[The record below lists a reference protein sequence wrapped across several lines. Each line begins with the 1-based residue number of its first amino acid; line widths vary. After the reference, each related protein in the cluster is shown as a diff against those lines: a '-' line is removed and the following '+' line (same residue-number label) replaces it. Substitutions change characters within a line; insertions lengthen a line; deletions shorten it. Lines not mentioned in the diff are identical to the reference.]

1 MAEPAGAAI
10 PAIRPGDD
18 SERLGAFFDRA
29 IGEVYPYLFR
39 RCGHDRGAA
48 EDLTQETFATA
59 VEALRG
65 GRLEQITVGWLI
77 TCAQSRFID
86 HCRREARRDR
96 HLHALPAA
104 APEQGPE
111 MLVIGED
118 VVTELLGEMPA
129 SQRLVVVL
137 HHLDGLPIADIAART
152 GRSTRAVESLLARGR
167 DFMRRRV
174 KEDRDGG

>member
-10 PAIRPGDD
+10 PAIGPGDS

-29 IGEVYPYLFR
+29 IGEVYPYLSR
-39 RCGHDRGAA
+39 RCGHDQSAA
-48 EDLTQETFATA
+48 EDLTQETFVTA

-65 GRLEQITVGWLI
+65 GRIEQLTVGWLI

-86 HCRREARRDR
+86 HCRRVARSER
-96 HLHALPAA
+96 HLHALPMAA
-104 APEQGPE
+104 AEEGPE
-111 MLVIGED
+111 TLAIAAD
-118 VVTELLGEMPA
+118 IVTELLGELPA

-152 GRSTRAVESLLARGR
+152 GRSTRAVESLLARAR
-167 DFMRRRV
+167 TSMRRRV

>member
-1 MAEPAGAAI
+1 MVEPAGAGI

-18 SERLGAFFDRA
+18 SERLGAFFDHA
-29 IGEVYPYLFR
+29 IGEVFPYLFR
-39 RCGHDRGAA
+39 RCGHDRSAA
-48 EDLTQETFATA
+48 EDLTQETFVTA
-59 VEALRG
+59 VEALRA
-65 GRLEQITVGWLI
+65 GRLERITVGWLI

-86 HCRREARRDR
+86 HCRREARNDR

-111 MLVIGED
+111 TLVITEG

-167 DFMRRRV
+167 EFMRRRM